1 MRHDDTWTPAQQRAA
16 LRPGNANISHSQQV
30 PVQPMMTRLKPILDG
45 GRYFEG
51 PRWHAGRLWFVDC
64 LERTLLSLDASG
76 ECQQHAKFEND
87 TPCGLGVLPDG
98 KLVVLTMFRKR
109 LMTYADGQLSLYADL
124 SGIAKGTIDDM
135 IVDGLGRAYV
145 GDLGFDLPPPPDRG
159 AVGRII
165 LVMPDGQTRVVAE
178 GLRFP
183 NGIAVS
189 ADNGRLVVAEMDGEG
204 LAEYD
209 IEADGALRFRRRFG
223 NMKDPDGICLDH
235 EGAVWVASFQ
245 EDAFIRLDR
254 DGREVRRIEVP
265 GRRAIACV
273 LGGPVRQTLFCLS
286 AATTHEELRQGKS
299 SARID
304 AIEVAIPGAGYP

>member
-1 MRHDDTWTPAQQRAA
+1 MTP
-16 LRPGNANISHSQQV
+16 
-30 PVQPMMTRLKPILDG
+30 MKPILDG

-51 PRWHAGRLWFVDC
+51 PRWHLGRLWFVDC
-64 LERTLLSLDASG
+64 MERTLLSLTPSG
-76 ECQQHAKFEND
+76 EREQHAKFDDD

-98 KLVVLTMFRKR
+98 RIVVLTMFRKR

-124 SGIAKGTIDDM
+124 SGIATGTIDDM

-165 LVMPDGQTRVVAE
+165 LVMPDGETRVVAD

-189 ADNGRLVVAEMDGEG
+189 ADNSRLVVAEMDGEC
-204 LAEYD
+204 LADYD
-209 IEADGALRFRRRFG
+209 IAADGGLNFRRRFG
-223 NMKDPDGICLDH
+223 NMKAPDGICLDH
-235 EGAVWVASFQ
+235 EQAVWVASFD
-245 EDAFIRLDR
+245 EDAFIRVDR
-254 DGREVRRIEVP
+254 DGHELQRLEVP

-273 LGGPVRQTLFCLS
+273 LGGPERRTLFCLS
-286 AATTHEELRQGKS
+286 AATSYEELRQRKS

-304 AIEVAIPGAGYP
+304 VVDVKIPGAGYP

>member
-1 MRHDDTWTPAQQRAA
+1 MT
-16 LRPGNANISHSQQV
+16 LRGV
-30 PVQPMMTRLKPILDG
+30 LDG

-64 LERTLLSLDASG
+64 MDRTLLSLAPTG
-76 ECQQHAKFEND
+76 ECEQHAKFDDD

-98 KLVVLTMFRKR
+98 RLIVLTMFRKR
-109 LMTYADGQLSLYADL
+109 LLAYGDGQLSLYADL
-124 SGIAKGTIDDM
+124 SAIAKGTIDDM

-145 GDLGFDLPPPPDRG
+145 GDLGFDLPPPADRG
-159 AVGRII
+159 PVGRII
-165 LVMPDGQTRVVAE
+165 LVMPDGATRVVAD

-189 ADNGRLVVAEMDGEG
+189 ADNNRLVVAEMDGAG

-209 IEADGALRFRRRFG
+209 IEADGGLKFCRRFG
-223 NMKDPDGICLDH
+223 SMKSPDGICLDRD
-235 EGAVWVASFQ
+235 GSVWVASFD
-245 EDAFIRLDR
+245 EDAFIRVSR
-254 DGREVRRIEVP
+254 DGHESQRIEVP

-273 LGGPVRQTLFCLS
+273 LGGAERRTLFCLS
-286 AATTHEELRQGKS
+286 AATSYQELRQRKS

-304 AIEVAIPGAGYP
+304 VVDVEIPGAGYP

>member
-1 MRHDDTWTPAQQRAA
+1 M
-16 LRPGNANISHSQQV
+16 
-30 PVQPMMTRLKPILDG
+30 KPILDG

-51 PRWHAGRLWFVDC
+51 PRWHLGRLWFVDC
-64 LERTLLSLDASG
+64 MERTLLSLTPSG
-76 ECQQHAKFEND
+76 EREQHAKFEDD
-87 TPCGLGVLPDG
+87 TPCGLGILPDG
-98 KLVVLTMFRKR
+98 KIVVLTMFRKR

-124 SGIAKGTIDDM
+124 SRIATGTIDDM

-165 LVMPDGQTRVVAE
+165 LVMPDGATRVVAD

-189 ADNGRLVVAEMDGEG
+189 ADSSRLVVAEMDGEC
-204 LAEYD
+204 LADYD
-209 IEADGALRFRRRFG
+209 IAADGGLNFRRRFG
-223 NMKDPDGICLDH
+223 NMKTPDGICLDR
-235 EGAVWVASFQ
+235 EQAVWVASFD
-245 EDAFIRLDR
+245 EDAFIRVDR
-254 DGREVRRIEVP
+254 DGHELQRLEVP

-273 LGGPVRQTLFCLS
+273 LGGPERRTLFCLS
-286 AATTHEELRQGKS
+286 AATSYEELRQRKS

-304 AIEVAIPGAGYP
+304 VIDVEIPGAGNP

>member
-1 MRHDDTWTPAQQRAA
+1 MTP
-16 LRPGNANISHSQQV
+16 
-30 PVQPMMTRLKPILDG
+30 MKPILDG

-51 PRWHAGRLWFVDC
+51 PRWHLGRLWFVDC
-64 LERTLLSLDASG
+64 MERTLLSLTPPG
-76 ECQQHAKFEND
+76 EREQHAKFEDD

-98 KLVVLTMFRKR
+98 KIVVLTMFRKR

-145 GDLGFDLPPPPDRG
+145 GDLGFGLPPPPDRG

-165 LVMPDGQTRVVAE
+165 LVMPDGETRVVAD

-189 ADNGRLVVAEMDGEG
+189 ADNSRLVVAEMDGEC

-209 IEADGALRFRRRFG
+209 IAANGGLNFRRRLG
-223 NMKDPDGICLDH
+223 NMKSPDGICLDR
-235 EGAVWVASFQ
+235 EQAVWVASFD
-245 EDAFIRLDR
+245 EDAFIRVDR
-254 DGREVRRIEVP
+254 DGHELQRLEVP

-273 LGGPVRQTLFCLS
+273 LGGPERRTLFCLS
-286 AATTHEELRQGKS
+286 AATSYEELRQRKS

-304 AIEVAIPGAGYP
+304 VVDVEIPGAGYP

>member
-1 MRHDDTWTPAQQRAA
+1 MTLRGVLDD
-16 LRPGNANISHSQQV
+16 
-30 PVQPMMTRLKPILDG
+30 

-64 LERTLLSLDASG
+64 MDRTLLSLDASG
-76 ECQQHAKFEND
+76 RSELHATFDDD
-87 TPCGLGVLPDG
+87 TPSGLGVPPDG

-109 LMTYADGQLSLYADL
+109 LMTYADGKLSLYADL

-135 IVDGLGRAYV
+135 IVDGLGRACV

-159 AVGRII
+159 PVGRII
-165 LVMPDGQTRVVAE
+165 LVMPDGATRVVAD

-189 ADNGRLVVAEMDGEG
+189 ADNSRLVVAEMGRAC

-209 IEADGALRFRRRFG
+209 IEADGGLKFRRRFG
-223 NMKDPDGICLDH
+223 SMKSPDGICLDRD
-235 EGAVWVASFQ
+235 GAVWVASFD

-254 DGREVRRIEVP
+254 DGRETQRIEVP
-265 GRRAIACV
+265 GRRAIGCV
-273 LGGPVRQTLFCLS
+273 LGGAERRTLFCQS
-286 AATTHEELRQGKS
+286 AATSYQELRQRKS

-304 AIEVAIPGAGYP
+304 VVDVEIPGAGYP

>member
-1 MRHDDTWTPAQQRAA
+1 
-16 LRPGNANISHSQQV
+16 
-30 PVQPMMTRLKPILDG
+30 MMTGTKLRRILDG

-64 LERTLLSLDASG
+64 MDRTLLSLDASG
-76 ECQQHAKFEND
+76 GCEQHAKFEDD

-109 LMTYADGQLSLYADL
+109 LMTYADGQLSLYSDL
-124 SGIAKGTIDDM
+124 SGIATGTIDDM

-145 GDLGFDLPPPPDRG
+145 GDLGFDLPPPSDRG
-159 AVGRII
+159 SVGRII
-165 LVMPDGQTRVVAE
+165 LVMPDGETRFVAD

-189 ADNGRLVVAEMDGEG
+189 ADNGRLVVAEMDGG
-204 LAEYD
+204 CLAEYD
-209 IEADGALRFRRRFG
+209 IEADGGLKFRRRFG
-223 NMKDPDGICLDH
+223 NMKAPDGICLDH
-235 EGAVWVASFQ
+235 EAAVWVASFD
-245 EDAFIRLDR
+245 EDAFIRVNR
-254 DGREVRRIEVP
+254 DGHELQRIEVP

-273 LGGPVRQTLFCLS
+273 LGGPQRRTLFCLS
-286 AATTHEELRQGKS
+286 AATSPEQLRQRQS

-304 AIEVAIPGAGYP
+304 VVDVEIPGAGYP

>member
-1 MRHDDTWTPAQQRAA
+1 
-16 LRPGNANISHSQQV
+16 
-30 PVQPMMTRLKPILDG
+30 MMTRIKLTGVLDG

-64 LERTLLSLDASG
+64 MDRTLLSLG
-76 ECQQHAKFEND
+76 PFGKCEQHAKFEDD

-98 KLVVLTMFRKR
+98 KLVVLTMFRK
-109 LMTYADGQLSLYADL
+109 LTYADGQLSLYADL
-124 SGIAKGTIDDM
+124 SGIATGAIDDM

-165 LVMPDGQTRVVAE
+165 LVKPNGETRVVAD

-189 ADNGRLVVAEMDGEG
+189 ADNGRLVVAEMDGEC

-209 IEADGALRFRRRFG
+209 IEADGGLNFRRRLG
-223 NMKDPDGICLDH
+223 NMKAPDGICLDH
-235 EGAVWVASFQ
+235 EEAVWVASFD
-245 EDAFIRLDR
+245 EDAFIRVGR
-254 DGREVRRIEVP
+254 DGHELQRMEVP

-273 LGGPVRQTLFCLS
+273 LGGPARRTLFCLS
-286 AATTHEELRQGKS
+286 AATSPEQLRQRKS

-304 AIEVAIPGAGYP
+304 AVDVEIPGAGYP

>member
-1 MRHDDTWTPAQQRAA
+1 
-16 LRPGNANISHSQQV
+16 
-30 PVQPMMTRLKPILDG
+30 MMELSGVLDG

-51 PRWHAGRLWFVDC
+51 SRWHSGRLWFVDC
-64 LERTLLSLDASG
+64 MDRTLLSLNSSG
-76 ECQQHAKFEND
+76 ACEQHAKFEDD

-98 KLVVLTMFRKR
+98 KLIVLTMFRKR
-109 LMTYADGQLSLYADL
+109 LMTYVEGELSLYADL
-124 SGIAKGTIDDM
+124 SGIATGTIDDM

-159 AVGRII
+159 SVGRII
-165 LVMPDGQTRVVAE
+165 LVMPDGETRVVAD

-189 ADNGRLVVAEMDGEG
+189 ADNRRLVVAEMDGAC

-209 IEADGALRFRRRFG
+209 IEGDGALRFLGRFG
-223 NMKDPDGICLDH
+223 NIKAPDGICLDR
-235 EGAVWVASFQ
+235 EEAVWVASFD
-245 EDAFIRLDR
+245 EDAFVRIDR
-254 DGREVRRIEVP
+254 AGRELQRVEVH

-273 LGGPVRQTLFCLS
+273 LGGPERRTLFCLS
-286 AATTHEELRQGKS
+286 AATSPEQLRQRKS

-304 AIEVAIPGAGYP
+304 AVDVETPGAGYP